1 MSNGDDQSTDSTWYP
16 SASPAPR
23 AEPAEAPGAPPVDQG
38 TAPPST
44 WDKILQQA
52 APKYTGQPGGT
63 TTVFATPKDLANF
76 ARTHSLATGDNGIGH
91 PALGKVNT
99 ANSFGVAVPK
109 DIMTKLYG
117 GKADDPS
124 TTANWRTAR
133 AQITINGQTYV
144 VPNSDLGPG
153 SGPQAAGRVT
163 DFTSYMARG
172 AGWMKDDDDGPVQ
185 IKLLPPGS
193 GPDYLTDRKGW
204 NSEQEDLRKQLFRPE
219 PETTPWASPGGI
231 RVPTSAQPGG
241 APQTF
246 QNPASGNI
254 EPVQSFAKGG
264 MVLPISAEEPDEGYG
279 QSFQHHL
286 GGYNAAV
293 NV

>member
-1 MSNGDDQSTDSTWYP
+1 MGQDTSTSGSQVHGPT
-16 SASPAPR
+16 R
-23 AEPAEAPGAPPVDQG
+23 
-38 TAPPST
+38 
-44 WDKILQQA
+44 
-52 APKYTGQPGGT
+52 GT

-91 PALGKVNT
+91 PVLGKVNT

-124 TTANWRTAR
+124 TTAYWRTAR

-144 VPNSDLGPG
+144 VPISDLGPG

-172 AGWMKDDDDGPVQ
+172 AGWMKDDDYGPVQ
-185 IKLLPPGS
+185 IKPLPPGS

-231 RVPTSAQPGG
+231 RGLLPPNQGVRLRPFRIRLAAILNLCRASPREVWFYLLAQRSPTKATTKVSSTIWADITRRSTFSVRLEIRVYLVPRLSLQTLRHRQYRFLE
-241 APQTF
+241 AP
-246 QNPASGNI
+246 
-254 EPVQSFAKGG
+254 VR
-264 MVLPISAEEPDEGYG
+264 Y
-279 QSFQHHL
+279 
-286 GGYNAAV
+286 
-293 NV
+293 